1 VSPLRCSSVN
11 SHDQR
16 IRLQA
21 TITGSAGFG
30 WENAIDL
37 WAYSADEESSDW
49 ELDWQI
55 AYVSDWRC
63 GVTIDAGDYVDIH
76 PQAGWLG
83 SCDVPIRVSDS
94 LKTADDTFWVNVVPV
109 RARVFLP
116 LVLKNSP

>member
-63 GVTIDAGDYVDIH
+63 GVMIDAGDYVDIH

-83 SCDVPIRVSDS
+83 SCDVTIRVSDS
-94 LKTADDTFWVNVVPV
+94 LKTADDTFRANVVPV